1 MPEFFEYDPLFGI
14 KTETAYDEM
23 SGELT
28 VYRQA
33 DVQPY
38 LDHAHA
44 QRQELGLNRQG
55 IKENWWCYA
64 SIDPVTQLQ
73 LRAKGLDIGNPE
85 HTDRIIAEINTNYPN
100 LKMTTGKM
108 GGKVKQYFNT

>member
-1 MPEFFEYDPLFGI
+1 MPEFFEYDPLTGI

-38 LDHAHA
+38 LDHAHNN
-44 QRQELGLNRQG
+44 RQELGMNREG
-55 IKENWWCYA
+55 MRENWWCYA
-64 SIDPVTQLQ
+64 TIPPVVQLQ
-73 LRAKGLDIGNPE
+73 LRAKGLEVGNKD
-85 HTDRIIAEINTNYPN
+85 HDARIIEEINTNYPW
-100 LKMTTGKM
+100 LKMTTGNM